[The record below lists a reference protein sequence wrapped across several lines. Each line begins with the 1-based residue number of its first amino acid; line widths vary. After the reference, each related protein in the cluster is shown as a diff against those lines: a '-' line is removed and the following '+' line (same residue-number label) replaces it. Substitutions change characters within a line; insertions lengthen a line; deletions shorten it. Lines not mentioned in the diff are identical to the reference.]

1 MIYHTNQI
9 IDLQLMEK
17 SIMEEFHWTLEEI
30 ENQNY
35 YSLLEVFGAHEDKKM
50 ASTDDL
56 KKMFG
61 LS

>member
-1 MIYHTNQI
+1 
-9 IDLQLMEK
+9 MEK

>member
-1 MIYHTNQI
+1 
-9 IDLQLMEK
+9 
-17 SIMEEFHWTLEEI
+17 MEEFHWTLEDI

-35 YSLLEVFGAHEDKKM
+35 YSLLEVFGAHKDKKL

>member
-1 MIYHTNQI
+1 MMQ
-9 IDLQLMEK
+9 
-17 SIMEEFHWTLEEI
+17 EFHWTLAEI

-35 YSLLEVFGAHEDKKM
+35 YNLLEVFGASEDKKM

-61 LS
+61 LA